1 MVGSNFSSYCV
12 CEGYA
17 LFENDLNSVRECD
30 FLSDQPLVCPLCNNM
45 IFAKGPDCSLKSM
58 VDTYPCPVTAAAF
71 TT

>member
-30 FLSDQPLVCPLCNNM
+30 FLSDQLLVCPLCNNM
-45 IFAKGPDCSLKSM
+45 IFAKGPVAL
-58 VDTYPCPVTAAAF
+58 
-71 TT
+71 